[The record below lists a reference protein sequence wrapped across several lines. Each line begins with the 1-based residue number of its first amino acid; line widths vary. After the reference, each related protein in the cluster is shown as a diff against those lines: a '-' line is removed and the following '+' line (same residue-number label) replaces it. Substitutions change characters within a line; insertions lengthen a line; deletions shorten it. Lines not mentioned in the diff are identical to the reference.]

1 MGNVDDTLQEIDA
14 ALDAED
20 SEAALG
26 LAVAAVQRFPTNPD
40 VRAAY
45 GEALWAMGDLDDARA
60 AYREAVRL
68 APDAAGLWAD
78 LARLHWELD
87 DFAAAAQAVSRSLA
101 LEEFPEAL
109 DLQSRLAERDGDL
122 ARADGLA
129 RRAHEIEPE
138 DFPLPFRVSEAEF
151 NALVAAALEDI
162 PERFRQALDQDV
174 AILVEP
180 VPPETV
186 LRLEDPPFEPEL
198 LGLYVGVP
206 LPERSESAPTQ
217 LPDRIYLFQRN
228 LEHAATTRHELVE
241 QIRITVFH
249 EVGHYFGFS
258 DEELESRDFG

>member
-1 MGNVDDTLQEIDA
+1 MASVDETLQAIDA
-14 ALDAED
+14 ALDSED
-20 SEAALG
+20 SEAALK
-26 LAVAAVQRFPTNPD
+26 LAVEAVQRFPSNPD

-78 LARLHWELD
+78 LARLHWELN
-87 DFAAAAQAVSRSLA
+87 DFDAAAQAVSRSLE
-101 LEEFPEAL
+101 LEEFPEGL
-109 DLQSRLAERDGDL
+109 DLQCRLAERDRDL
-122 ARADGLA
+122 ERANALA

-138 DFPLPFRVSEAEF
+138 DFPLPFRVSEKEF

-162 PERFRQALDQDV
+162 PDRFRQAIDQDV

-180 VPPETV
+180 VPPVAV
-186 LRLEDPPFEPEL
+186 LRLEDPPFDPEL

-206 LPERSESAPTQ
+206 LPERSAAAPQ
-217 LPDRIYLFQRN
+217 LPDRIYLFQHN